1 LGRWRYYPALIF
13 KIYLHPF
20 VWERG
25 VAKSNFEDLMDDIDK
40 MTNWDDVLAGLDE
53 IETGATTRIDEA
65 ELLAHLSKRVK
76 GQDAIL
82 RDMAKFICVQAAK
95 ETRDKPIANL
105 IFLGPTATGKT
116 ELAKALAEFLF
127 KDEKAM
133 IRFDGGEFT
142 SADSISR
149 LIGSS
154 VGYIGSE
161 QGGQLTRP
169 VMANPRR
176 LIVFDEIDKAHPSI
190 SDLFLGLMGEA
201 RVTEQATGKTVNYSQ
216 CVIILTSNAHYKEIG
231 EIQNQITDYH
241 EMVNAV
247 KGYMAETKDFR
258 PEILGRVDKV
268 YVFRPLEGIVLA
280 QIAVLKLSNLA
291 NEYKLTLE
299 YVAPDLVIQALK
311 ASQKRNQFGI
321 RDLKSILDGMFGEQL
336 MHARRNGATQV
347 RLVVGDDGTAVIRNV
362 SQSGNAALKRPDGLK

>member
-1 LGRWRYYPALIF
+1 
-13 KIYLHPF
+13 
-20 VWERG
+20 
-25 VAKSNFEDLMDDIDK
+25 MDDIEK
-40 MTNWDDVLAGLDE
+40 MTDWGEVLDGLDG

-82 RDMAKFICVQAAK
+82 KDMAKFICVQAAK
-95 ETRDKPIANL
+95 ESRDKPIANL

-169 VMANPRR
+169 VMANPQR
-176 LIVFDEIDKAHPSI
+176 LIVFDEIDKAHPSV

-291 NEYKLTLE
+291 KEYRLTLE
-299 YVAPDLVIQALK
+299 YVAPELVIQALR
-311 ASQKRNQFGI
+311 ASRKRNQFGI
-321 RDLKSILDGMFGEQL
+321 RDLKSILEGMFGEQL
-336 MHARRNGATQV
+336 MHARRNGATHV
-347 RLVVGDDGTAVIRNV
+347 RLVVGDDGIAVIRNV
-362 SQSGNAALKRPDGLK
+362 SQTGSSALKHPDGRG

>member
-1 LGRWRYYPALIF
+1 
-13 KIYLHPF
+13 
-20 VWERG
+20 
-25 VAKSNFEDLMDDIDK
+25 MDDISK
-40 MTNWDDVLAGLDE
+40 MTNWDEVMGGIAD

-65 ELLAHLSKRVK
+65 ELFSHLSARVK

-82 RDMAKFICVQAAK
+82 KDMAKFICIQAAK
-95 ETRDKPIANL
+95 ESRDKPIANL

-116 ELAKALAEFLF
+116 ELAKALAEYLF

-142 SADSISR
+142 SPDSISR

-201 RVTEQATGKTVNYSQ
+201 RVTEQASGKTVNYSQ
-216 CVIILTSNAHYKEIG
+216 CVIILTSNAHHEEIA
-231 EIQNQITDYH
+231 EIQKQITDYH

-291 NEYKLTLE
+291 NEYKLSLE
-299 YVAPDLVIQALK
+299 YVAPELIIQALK
-311 ASQKRNQFGI
+311 ASQKRKQFGI
-321 RDLKSILDGMFGEQL
+321 RDLKSILDGMFGELL
-336 MHARRNGATQV
+336 MHARRNGATHV
-347 RLVVGDDGTAVIRNV
+347 RLVIGDDGNAVARNV
-362 SQSGNAALKRPDGLK
+362 SQSQTAVLKRSPQMPEGTK